1 MCENPPLTGEHEV
14 ERLKGMKWGE
24 KTKYNYAKSLGV
36 FFTWMKSKEEYH
48 EMLTETGDLNE
59 NFRIKALL
67 VFCAER
73 KKVDKRTGK
82 EKALGYSGL
91 SRFQSSLNYYLN
103 QHNLFLCKE
112 DRKELSQFFS
122 GVKKNTARER
132 QTGEREMQEG
142 KSELPYEVCYHLF
155 ISL

>member
-1 MCENPPLTGEHEV
+1 MCENPHIVLEHDEV
-14 ERLKGMKWGE
+14 ARLKGMKWGE
-24 KTKYNYAKSLGV
+24 KTKYNYAKSTGV
-36 FFTWMKSKEEYH
+36 FLTWMKSKEEFQ

-73 KKVDKRTGK
+73 RKVDKKTGK
-82 EKALGYSGL
+82 EKALGYAGL
-91 SRFQSSLNYYLN
+91 SRFRSALNYYLN
-103 QHNLFLCKE
+103 QHNLSLCEE

-142 KSELPYEVCYHLF
+142 KSELPFEV
-155 ISL
+155 